1 MDKNEVCG
9 RINAV
14 MKTLDNIDVRGVQ
27 NAGNIAGCFSILDE
41 VLQYL
46 SCCDIKLEEKD
57 NKVDK

>member
-14 MKTLDNIDVRGVQ
+14 MKTLDNIEVRGAQ

>member
-14 MKTLDNIDVRGVQ
+14 MKTLDNIEVRGVQ

-41 VLQYL
+41 VLRYL
-46 SCCDIKLEEKD
+46 SCCDIKPEKED
-57 NKVDK
+57 KKVDK